1 MPTVFLFMPQIGVQ
15 TSHFQ
20 MSTTNSESFMW
31 ERYDEEVALLAD
43 NTLIT
48 ANGLLEQINVTRDGS
63 DYLWYITR

>member
-1 MPTVFLFMPQIGVQ
+1 
-15 TSHFQ
+15 
-20 MSTTNSESFMW
+20 MW